1 MSQSAYDRIR
11 VWHQVLADFEGQH
24 AMTSKRWVGLDL
36 EAYEHHIPRFETTAV
51 EILQKDCVYAAI
63 DQVRL
68 GLKPLLLNMA
78 SEFKAGGGVG
88 KGSSA
93 QEEDLFR
100 RSDYFLHL
108 LTAKYPLEPVC
119 SLTSQQVL
127 FYRLGAQE
135 GYERMKFPTCID
147 CIAAPAIRRPVTSQG
162 GTRFAKIEDVEL
174 FRNKMRQLF
183 DVAYRLGNDCLVLSA
198 WGCGAFGCPTEHVA
212 ALFREVVSENQGRFK
227 KIVFAIFDTSNFD
240 RFKSAYSNPKID

>member
-1 MSQSAYDRIR
+1 MSLTAHDRLK
-11 VWHQVLADFEGQH
+11 VWYQVLADFKGQP
-24 AMTSKRWVGLDL
+24 AVSSKRWVGLDL
-36 EAYEHHIPRFETTAV
+36 EAYGRHTPRFETTAV

-100 RSDYFLHL
+100 RSDYFRHL
-108 LTAKYPLEPVC
+108 QTAKYPLEPVS

-127 FYRLGAQE
+127 FYRLGASE
-135 GYERMKFPTCID
+135 NYELMKFPTGID
-147 CIAAPAIRRPVTSQG
+147 CIAAAALRRPLTTQA
-162 GTRFAKIEDVEL
+162 GTRFAKDEDVEL
-174 FRNKMRQLF
+174 FLMKMRHLF

-212 ALFREVVSENQGRFK
+212 SLFREVVAENEGRFK
-227 KIVFAIFDTSNFD
+227 KVIFAIFDDNNFH
-240 RFKSAYSNPKID
+240 RFKTAYYNQK